1 MFKIELSDYEGWY
14 LLQAIRHE
22 SQQLERLAN
31 KVRDIRENDK
41 GRLDGRM
48 SLNIRDEYHAS
59 TDIAG
64 LLQQHFE
71 DEASKQPSWLPS
83 QD

>member
-22 SQQLERLAN
+22 SQQLERLVN
-31 KVRDIRENDK
+31 KVRDIRENDR

-48 SLNIRDEYHAS
+48 SQNIRDEYHAS
-59 TDIAG
+59 TGISG

-71 DEASKQPSWLPS
+71 DEANKQPGRY
-83 QD
+83 DD